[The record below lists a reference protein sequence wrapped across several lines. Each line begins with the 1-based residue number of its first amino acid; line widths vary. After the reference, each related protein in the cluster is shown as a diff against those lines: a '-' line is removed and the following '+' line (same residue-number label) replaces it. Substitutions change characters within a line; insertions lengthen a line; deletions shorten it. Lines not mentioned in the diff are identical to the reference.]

1 MHLDLLGI
9 YGAGFLTFV
18 TPCVLPLVPIYL
30 AALVGGTPAGEGPRG
45 RLVGRAG
52 LFTVGFVVVF
62 TVLGLTASSLGGLL
76 ASHRSLVQVIGAAL
90 ILAFGLKFL
99 GVLRIPLLDR
109 VVRLEEARFRTRFA
123 GVNAVLMG
131 VLFAAG
137 WSPCVGPVLGSV
149 LSYTASATSS
159 PLLGALYLAVYGVG
173 LATPLLLTAAF
184 AQAGGR
190 FLKRLRPHLPVLE
203 RVMGVALVLM
213 ALATGISGGIAL
225 AREGRADA
233 RALATLTTGPGG
245 ERQPVVVEVYGKSC
259 AACKAMQ
266 PVVDS
271 LARQCSER
279 GVMVK
284 QVELT
289 EPLGRELVRRHNVVG
304 VPTFLVFDAHG
315 NLVRQMVGVQTEAA
329 LKEAVADLAH
339 TPCPQEQLAPAPAE
353 VPTCATSTV
362 ASETTGAAG
371 GACEGAPL

>member
-30 AALVGGTPAGEGPRG
+30 AALLGGTPAGEGSRG
-45 RLVGRAG
+45 RLMVRAG
-52 LFTVGFVVVF
+52 LFAVGFVVVF

-90 ILAFGLKFL
+90 ILVFGLKFL
-99 GVLRIPLLDR
+99 GLVRVPLLDR

-123 GVNAVLMG
+123 PVNAVLMG
-131 VLFAAG
+131 MLFAAG

-159 PLLGALYLAVYGVG
+159 PARGAAYLAVYGLG

-213 ALATGISGGIAL
+213 ALATGINGGVAL
-225 AREGRADA
+225 ARAGRTDE
-233 RALATLTTGPGG
+233 RGLGTLTTGPGG
-245 ERQPVVVEVYGKSC
+245 ERQPVIVELYGKSC

-266 PVVDS
+266 PVVDG
-271 LARQCSER
+271 LTRQCTER
-279 GVMVK
+279 GVLVK

-289 EPLGRELVRRHNVVG
+289 EPLGRALAARHHVLG
-304 VPTFLVFDAHG
+304 VPTFLVLDQDG
-315 NLVRQMVGVQTEAA
+315 RLVKQMVGVQSETA
-329 LKEAVADLAH
+329 LKEAVAGLAR
-339 TPCPQEQLAPAPAE
+339 TPCPTEQLAPAPVELPA
-353 VPTCATSTV
+353 CAATAV
-362 ASETTGAAG
+362 AGEGKG
-371 GACEGAPL
+371 GVGSSCEGREL